1 MNRFKIQQLFPAFI
15 ILQNKQMAEKGKIEE
30 EEFNDKSIAI
40 QQEEP
45 WTIARKNSKAMCRF
59 LTNDI
64 YH

>member
-1 MNRFKIQQLFPAFI
+1 
-15 ILQNKQMAEKGKIEE
+15 MAEKGKIEE